1 MFQARG
7 LKGQTGRMAPTPKEK
22 WTFPSIHGG
31 RPASLLGR
39 GARTRKRQHGG
50 ASLSS
55 ASSRLSKSSEGR
67 LTDFGVGATCAMGL
81 EKERGFRFGSG
92 NASEEHARKKKLWRQ
107 FAEAGVSSSSS
118 EDWSEEV
125 EEDELPDPNKVF
137 PRLKEKDPYKLLGI
151 GAEAS
156 YDEVQEARNFL
167 VEEFKGHKMSVEA
180 IDIAHDKII
189 SQNFKERRQDGIKIN
204 SKNGKRAPP
213 PPVEEE
219 PDGPLSKFIDTRVA
233 KKALLKTVGV
243 FLSVVVWT
251 VATALDSE
259 PTAQITTGLIACTF
273 FVQQKRQEKADKEEN
288 VFWGSVG
295 TAIVATAAGWILG
308 NITNVV
314 LPVFPEGVS
323 VQAVCTIFALIAQWF
338 ASTYAK

>member
-1 MFQARG
+1 
-7 LKGQTGRMAPTPKEK
+7 
-22 WTFPSIHGG
+22 
-31 RPASLLGR
+31 
-39 GARTRKRQHGG
+39 
-50 ASLSS
+50 
-55 ASSRLSKSSEGR
+55 
-67 LTDFGVGATCAMGL
+67 MGL
-81 EKERGFRFGSG
+81 EKERGRRS
-92 NASEEHARKKKLWRQ
+92 SRKKLWRQ

-118 EDWSEEV
+118 GDFSEEM
-125 EEDELPDPNKVF
+125 EEDEFPDPNKVF
-137 PRLKEKDPYKLLGI
+137 PRLKEKDPYRLLGI

-156 YDEVQEARNFL
+156 YDEVQEARSFL
-167 VEEFKGHKMSVEA
+167 VEEYKGHKMSVEA

-189 SQNFKERRQDGIKIN
+189 SQNFKDRRQDGIKIT
-204 SKNGKRAPP
+204 SKNGKRVAPP
-213 PPVEEE
+213 APAEDDE
-219 PDGPLSKFIDTRVA
+219 PDGPFSKFLDTRVA

-251 VATALDSE
+251 VLTALDSE
-259 PTAQITTGLIACTF
+259 PTAQITCGLIACIF
-273 FVQQKRQEKADKEEN
+273 FVQQKRQQKADKEEN

-338 ASTYAK
+338 ASTYVK